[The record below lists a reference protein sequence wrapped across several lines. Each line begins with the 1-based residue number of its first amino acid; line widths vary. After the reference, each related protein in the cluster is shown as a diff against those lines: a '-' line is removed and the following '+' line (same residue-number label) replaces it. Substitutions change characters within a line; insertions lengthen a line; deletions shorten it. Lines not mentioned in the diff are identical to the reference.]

1 MRFDVV
7 TIFPGMLEPVLAA
20 SLLGK
25 ARERGLI
32 DIQVHDLRRWAD
44 PPHRKVDDY
53 AYGGGPG
60 MLMKPEPIVRAVE
73 ELRTVDAWTVL
84 LSPQA
89 PPLTQPA
96 VRCLAGREH
105 LILVCGRY
113 EGVDDRVRDL
123 VIDEEVSIGDYVV
136 AGGEVP
142 ALVLIEATSRLI
154 PGVVGCEDSVRDES
168 HAAGLL
174 EHPQFTRPED
184 FRGRRVPPT
193 LLSGDHGRVAD
204 WRRAHALRRTL
215 DRRPDLLSERDLTD
229 TQRRQLADFD
239 LDRPEG
245 ARPHSCAPASNGDA
259 EALP

>member
-7 TIFPGMLEPVLAA
+7 TIFPGMLEPVLQA

-32 DIQVHDLRRWAD
+32 DVHVHDLRRWAD

-53 AYGGGPG
+53 SYGGGPG

-73 ELRTVDAWTVL
+73 ELRTADSWTVL

-89 PPLTQPA
+89 PPLTQPV
-96 VRCLAGREH
+96 VRGLAERGH

-123 VIDEEVSIGDYVV
+123 VIDEEISIGDYVV

-142 ALVLIEATSRLI
+142 ALVLIEATSRLV

-174 EHPQFTRPED
+174 EHPQYTRPEE
-184 FRGRRVPPT
+184 FRDRRVPAM

-229 TQRRQLADFD
+229 AQRRQLAEFD
-239 LDRPEG
+239 LDRPDD
-245 ARPHSCAPASNGDA
+245 AA
-259 EALP
+259 EAPS

>member
-1 MRFDVV
+1 MRVDVV

-44 PPHRKVDDY
+44 PPHRQVDDY

-73 ELRTVDAWTVL
+73 ELRTANSWTVL

-96 VRCLAGREH
+96 VRRLADREH

-123 VIDEEVSIGDYVV
+123 VIDEEISIGDYVV

-174 EHPQFTRPED
+174 EHPQYTRPED
-184 FRGRRVPPT
+184 FRGRRVPAT

-229 TQRRQLADFD
+229 AQRRQLAEFD
-239 LDRPEG
+239 LDRPEVV
-245 ARPHSCAPASNGDA
+245 RPSSCAPAADGDA
-259 EALP
+259 QALP